1 MIRVPTTEPAAHP
14 HVGPIAY
21 ASRAIDR
28 CRARLL
34 RCILCPG
41 VTAWDRSITV
51 IRSFWTFIH
60 PVPARRSE
68 KPAHE
73 PTRSPARRG

>member
-1 MIRVPTTEPAAHP
+1 MIRVLTTEPAAHR

-21 ASRAIDR
+21 ASRAIGR

-34 RCILCPG
+34 RRILSPG
-41 VTAWDRSITV
+41 VAAWDRSITV
-51 IRSFWTFIH
+51 IRSFRTCIH
-60 PVPARRSE
+60 PVPARRFE